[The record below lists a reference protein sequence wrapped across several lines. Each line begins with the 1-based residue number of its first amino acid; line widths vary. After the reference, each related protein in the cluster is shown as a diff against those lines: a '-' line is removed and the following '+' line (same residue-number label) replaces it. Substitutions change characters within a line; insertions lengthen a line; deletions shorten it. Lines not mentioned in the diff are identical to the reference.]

1 MEKLQYNIKEIN
13 KRKPD
18 IEIRSYVAFFLYGI
32 HLMASELEAF
42 RLLRI
47 LKLNITLEGI
57 G

>member
-1 MEKLQYNIKEIN
+1 M
-13 KRKPD
+13 R
-18 IEIRSYVAFFLYGI
+18 IEIEMRSYVAFFLYGI
-32 HLMASELEAF
+32 HLMPSELEAF